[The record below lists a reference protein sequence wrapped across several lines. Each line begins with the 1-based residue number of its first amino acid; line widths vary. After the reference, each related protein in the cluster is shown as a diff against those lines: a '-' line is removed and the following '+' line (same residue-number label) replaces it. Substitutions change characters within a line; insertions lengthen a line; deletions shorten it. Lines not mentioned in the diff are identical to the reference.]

1 MIISGIRGLFT
12 IVCKSLRQH
21 MVSTIIT
28 GISIALA
35 CGLVMSVF
43 IINEQ
48 AKTAFRV
55 GSGGYDAVLGA
66 RGSELQLVLNSV
78 FHLETSPGN
87 IPWFLYQTIKKDKR
101 VKSAVPYAVGDNYFG
116 YRLVGTTKEIF
127 TSLKLKAGRQF
138 NTDVREAVVGS
149 FVAQKT
155 GLKVGSKIRPFHGLN
170 FNKNEQHQEIYKIVG
185 VLKPSNT
192 PSDRVIWIPIESFYR
207 MGGHVLRGKGGSK
220 PYTAEEGKEIPD
232 EYKEVSAVMIKFKS
246 KRLGFFFKTQ
256 INRQGKVATL
266 AWPIAKIITDF
277 MGKMGWIIKILKYI
291 AYLVILVAA
300 ASIVASIYNSINE
313 RKRNFAI
320 FRALGARKST
330 VFSAI
335 ILESASIAGIGAL
348 FGFLVYMGIFSVA
361 ALLIRSETGVVMDFS
376 YHLSL
381 ILTPI
386 GSVVIGSVA
395 GVIPAVKAYSTD
407 VASHLSPTS

>member
-1 MIISGIRGLFT
+1 MIISGILGLFT

-21 MVSTIIT
+21 VVSTIIT
-28 GISIALA
+28 AISIALA

-43 IINEQ
+43 VINEQ
-48 AKTAFRV
+48 AKTAFRG
-55 GSGGYDAVLGA
+55 GSVDFDAVLGA
-66 RGSELQLVLNSV
+66 KGSQLQLVLNSV

-87 IPWFLYQTIKKDKR
+87 IPWSLYQAIKKDKR
-101 VKSAVPYAVGDNYFG
+101 IKLAVPYAVGDNYFG
-116 YRLVGTTKEIF
+116 YRLVGTTKDIF
-127 TSLKLKAGRQF
+127 ISLKLKAGRRF
-138 NTDVREAVVGS
+138 KADVREAVVGS

-155 GLKVGSKIRPFHGLN
+155 GLKVGSRISPFHGLA
-170 FNKNEQHQEIYKIVG
+170 FNKNSQHQEVYEIVG

-207 MGGHVLRGKGGSK
+207 MGGHVLRGKKGSK
-220 PYTAEEGKEIPD
+220 PYAAEEGKEIPD
-232 EYKEVSAVMIKFKS
+232 EYKEVSAVMLKLKS
-246 KRLGFFFKTQ
+246 KIWLLNLDRQ
-256 INRQGKVATL
+256 INGGKVATF
-266 AWPIAKIITDF
+266 APIVRTISSF

-348 FGFLVYMGIFSVA
+348 FGFLVYIGIFSVA
-361 ALLIRSETGVVMDFS
+361 ALLIRSETGVVMDFT

-386 GSVVIGSVA
+386 GSMLIGAIA

-407 VASHLSPTS
+407 VASHLSPTT